1 MNNELIE
8 QKSWW
13 KKNWKWVVSV
23 GGVFLFLIT
32 FSISTG
38 LLGISADI
46 AQAYSDTQLYDKALD
61 QVKSDERVIELL
73 GEIQPIDKLAILEGS
88 VEYSNDNKTVK
99 SSIRLVGT
107 KGRAALDIIA
117 DRLDNKWHY
126 RKINLRIKK
135 PIENKQTIEIL
146 SN

>member
-23 GGVFLFLIT
+23 SGVFLFLIT

-46 AQAYSDTQLYDKALD
+46 AQAYSDTQLYDNALD
-61 QVKSDERVIELL
+61 QVKSDKRVIGLL

-99 SSIRLVGT
+99 SSTRLVGT

-117 DRLDNKWHY
+117 DRLDNKWRY

-135 PIENKQTIEIL
+135 PIENKQTIKIL
-146 SN
+146 GN